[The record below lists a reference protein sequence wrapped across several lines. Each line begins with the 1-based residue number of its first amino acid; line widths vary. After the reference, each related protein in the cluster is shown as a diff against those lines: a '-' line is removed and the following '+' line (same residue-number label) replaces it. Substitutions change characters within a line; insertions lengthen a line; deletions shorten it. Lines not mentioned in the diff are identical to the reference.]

1 MGAELRGRDEPIRLG
16 EALEEL
22 VEVLE
27 ERAAA
32 AGAAEGAAGV
42 RPDRPDPAV
51 SSSPTKRRTP

>member
-1 MGAELRGRDEPIRLG
+1 MGAERRGQSEPIRLG

-32 AGAAEGAAGV
+32 AGAPEGAAGV
-42 RPDRPDPAV
+42 TPDRHGAAAP
-51 SSSPTKRRTP
+51 SSPTQRRTP

>member
-1 MGAELRGRDEPIRLG
+1 MGAERRGQGEPIRLG
-16 EALEEL
+16 EALAEL

-42 RPDRPDPAV
+42 RPDRGDPAV
-51 SSSPTKRRTP
+51 SSPPTKRRTL

>member
-1 MGAELRGRDEPIRLG
+1 MGAELRGQSEPIRLG
-16 EALEEL
+16 EALAEL

-42 RPDRPDPAV
+42 TPDRHGAAV
-51 SSSPTKRRTP
+51 PSPPTKRRTP